1 MTLTNITCDLE
12 PYIVCFGPT
21 NTEAL
26 RNDAPRLLDALQD
39 LLELPCVNT
48 GRGIRGED
56 LKVLYSAIALLRKHR
71 ALP

>member
-1 MTLTNITCDLE
+1 MQTKITCDLE

-39 LLELPCVNT
+39 MLEIPCVNS
-48 GRGIRGED
+48 GRGMRRED
-56 LKVLYSAIALLRKHR
+56 LKVLYDAAKLLHKHR
-71 ALP
+71 TLP

>member
-1 MTLTNITCDLE
+1 MQTNITCDLE

-39 LLELPCVNT
+39 LLELPCVNS

-56 LKVLYSAIALLRKHR
+56 VKVLLSAVRLLHKHR

>member
-1 MTLTNITCDLE
+1 MQTKITCDLE

-39 LLELPCVNT
+39 MLELPCVQT
-48 GRGIRGED
+48 GRAMRGED
-56 LKVLYSAIALLRKHR
+56 LKVIYNAVKLLRKHKE
-71 ALP
+71 LP

>member
-1 MTLTNITCDLE
+1 MQTKITCDLE

-39 LLELPCVNT
+39 LLELRCVNI
-48 GRGIRGED
+48 GRGMRYDD
-56 LKVLYSAIALLRKHR
+56 LKVVSAAVELVHKHR
-71 ALP
+71 AI